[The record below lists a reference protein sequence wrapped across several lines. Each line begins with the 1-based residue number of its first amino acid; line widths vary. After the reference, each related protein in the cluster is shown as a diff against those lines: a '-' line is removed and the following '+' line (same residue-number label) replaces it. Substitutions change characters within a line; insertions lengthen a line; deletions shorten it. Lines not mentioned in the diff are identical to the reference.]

1 MENQLNDK
9 KFRKWGWY
17 ILAAFVSMSIS
28 KSFPG
33 TELKHSIIYLLG
45 ISFTILVYFFFR
57 NKIFKNYNK
66 YILPKYY
73 TNFSMFKKEEEKLL
87 KMLYAEYPDY
97 NKIYHHINDY
107 VKINYSQDI
116 SVN

>member
-45 ISFTILVYFFFR
+45 ISFTILVYLFF
-57 NKIFKNYNK
+57 
-66 YILPKYY
+66 
-73 TNFSMFKKEEEKLL
+73 
-87 KMLYAEYPDY
+87 
-97 NKIYHHINDY
+97 
-107 VKINYSQDI
+107 
-116 SVN
+116 